1 MGRQKARRP
10 AAADAGR
17 EPHGS
22 FKAGKP
28 NGPEATSQNLACLS
42 AYVGTDLVGF
52 ITESAGAF
60 IAYDPHDQLI
70 GTFPTLRAAVRA
82 IPALRS

>member
-1 MGRQKARRP
+1 MQ
-10 AAADAGR
+10 AASPTDRSKLASR
-17 EPHGS
+17 TVRKLP
-22 FKAGKP
+22 P
-28 NGPEATSQNLACLS
+28 QNLACLS